1 MDRATLCSVI
11 RSMPVMVT
19 RAGVTHSLP
28 GFIVASMVLAL
39 AGFGQPAS
47 ADTNLP
53 SPSDTVTFNKDIAPI
68 VFEHCASCHRPG
80 EVAPFSLL
88 TYEDVKSRASMVAAV
103 TAERI
108 MPPWLP
114 EPGYGEFSGNRR
126 LMDEQID
133 VIQRWVE
140 EGAVEGDPSDRPPA
154 PEWPEGWQLGE
165 PDMVIEMQEPYTLRA
180 DVGEKFRNFVM
191 PNPVQTARYVR
202 AVELRPGNPRIVHH
216 AQMLIDRTPSS
227 RELDEDDREP
237 GYEGMFT
244 ASQAHSPNGFFLG
257 WTPGKVSFGGVEGNS
272 WRLEPNTD
280 LVLELHLRP
289 TSQPEVIGATVG
301 LYFTAQPPTRSP
313 FLLRLGSNTIDI
325 PAGKKDY
332 TIQDTYVLPVD
343 VDVFSVYPHAHY
355 LAKEMLG
362 YATLPDGTTKWLIRI
377 NEWDFNWQDAYRFA
391 EPMFL
396 PKGTTLVMQYTYDN
410 SVDNVRNP
418 HRPPQHVLYGP
429 KSSDEMGDLWIQ
441 VFLRNRSD
449 RAVLASDFGR
459 KNLQLQIA
467 GYQQMVRIDP
477 DFAAAHQNLGAAYQ
491 SLGRL
496 DQAINHYRQAL
507 RVEPDNAGAHNNLA
521 SALQT
526 MDELDEAMSH
536 YGEALRVNPDNAEA
550 HNNLGTLLAAQGK
563 LDEAVTQYREA
574 LRVNKD
580 FADAHFNL
588 GTGLVVQG
596 KLDEAINHYGQALR
610 VDPDQ
615 PQAHNNL
622 GSALQA
628 QGRLGEAVS
637 HYRRA
642 VQLDG
647 DLAAGHYNLG
657 SALQAQGRLD
667 EAISHYRRAL
677 QLNDELTAA
686 HNSLGT
692 ALATQGKLDE
702 AISGYLRVLELKPD
716 DARARYNLG
725 VALRSQLEMAWT
737 LATHPIA
744 EARDPDA
751 AVRLAERV
759 VGLTGSR
766 DPAVLDVL
774 AAAYAAAGRFELAE
788 ATVQTAIGLATA
800 ARADQLAGE
809 LRARLDLYKQAK
821 PYRETGPSDVK

>member
-1 MDRATLCSVI
+1 
-11 RSMPVMVT
+11 MVT

-28 GFIVASMVLAL
+28 GSLIALMVVAL
-39 AGFGQPAS
+39 AGYGQPGS
-47 ADTNLP
+47 ADTDLP

-68 VFEHCASCHRPG
+68 VFEHCTSCHRPG
-80 EVAPFSLL
+80 ELAPFSLL
-88 TYEDVKSRASMVAAV
+88 TYEDVKSRASIVAAV
-103 TAERI
+103 TADRI

-140 EGAVEGDPSDRPPA
+140 GGAVEGDPSDRPPA
-154 PEWPEGWQLGE
+154 PEWPEEWQLGE
-165 PDMVIEMQEPYTLRA
+165 PDLVIEMQEPYTLQA
-180 DVGEKFRNFVM
+180 DVGEEFRNFVM

-216 AQMLIDRTPSS
+216 AQILIDRTPSS

-237 GYEGMFT
+237 GFEGMFT
-244 ASQAHSPNGFFLG
+244 ASQAHSPSGFFLG
-257 WTPGKVSFGGVEGNS
+257 WTPGKVSFGGVEGMS

-289 TSQPEVIGATVG
+289 TGQPELIAATVG
-301 LYFTAQPPTRSP
+301 LYFTDQPPARSP
-313 FLLRLGSNTIDI
+313 FLLRLGSDTIDI
-325 PAGKKDY
+325 PAGKRDY

-377 NEWDFNWQDAYRFA
+377 NEWDFDWQDAYRFA

-396 PKGTTLVMQYTYDN
+396 PKGTTLTMHYTYDN
-410 SVDNVRNP
+410 SADNMRNP
-418 HRPPQHVLYGP
+418 HRPPQQVLYGP

-449 RAVLASDFGR
+449 RAVLANDFAR

-496 DQAINHYRQAL
+496 DEAITHYRQAL
-507 RVEPDNAGAHNNLA
+507 RVEPDNTGAHNNLA

-526 MDELDEAMSH
+526 MGKLDEAMSH
-536 YGEALRVNPDNAEA
+536 YAEALRVNPDNAEA
-550 HNNLGTLLAAQGK
+550 HNNMGTVLAAQGK

-574 LRVNKD
+574 LRVNGD

-588 GTGLVVQG
+588 GTGLVLQG
-596 KLDEAINHYGQALR
+596 KLDEAINHYRQALR

-628 QGRLGEAVS
+628 LGRLGEAIG

-642 VQLDG
+642 VQLNG
-647 DLAAGHYNLG
+647 DLAAAHYNLG
-657 SALQAQGRLD
+657 SVLQAQGRLD

-677 QLNDELTAA
+677 QLNGDLAAA

-702 AISGYLRVLELKPD
+702 AISHYLRALELKPD
-716 DARARYNLG
+716 DARALYNLG
-725 VALRSQLEMAWT
+725 VALQSQLEMVWT
-737 LATHPIA
+737 LATHPDA
-744 EARDPDA
+744 DARDPDA

-774 AAAYAAAGRFELAE
+774 AAAYAAAGQFELAE
-788 ATVQTAIGLATA
+788 ATVQTAIGLATV

-809 LRARLDLYKQAK
+809 LRARLDLYKQAR
-821 PYRETGPSDVK
+821 PYRETAPSDGR